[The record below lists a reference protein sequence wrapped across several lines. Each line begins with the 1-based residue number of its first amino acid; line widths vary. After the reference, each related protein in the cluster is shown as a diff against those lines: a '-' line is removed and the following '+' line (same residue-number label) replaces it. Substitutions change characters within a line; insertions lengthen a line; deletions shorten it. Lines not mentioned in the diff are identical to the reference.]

1 MVLTAL
7 TAIMAAALGGAVAV
21 DATALVVATVV
32 GLVVLGVVNG
42 VKTLRELSGYLRT

>member
-7 TAIMAAALGGAVAV
+7 TAIMAAALGGAVVV
-21 DATALVVATVV
+21 DATALIVAAVV

-42 VKTLRELSGYLRT
+42 LKALQELAGYLRT

>member
-7 TAIMAAALGGAVAV
+7 TVAA
-21 DATALVVATVV
+21 VV

-42 VKTLRELSGYLRT
+42 LKGLRERTGYLRT